1 MLKHKIAGIVM
12 GSLILS
18 GVILGGTSIHNINR
32 VNNTRVINK
41 VLLAA
46 PVNTVGERAVVINK
60 DNSPLVLYSKAGAS
74 SGITSYISVGEMLTI
89 LSSGDNFYKVKV
101 QETGAVGYISANNL
115 QIITSGVND
124 PYNTVNKKGYIINV
138 SSKVNLRENATM
150 SSNILTKLTNN
161 TKINVFGQQGQWYKV
176 SYEGIVGYIYQ
187 EYIGLTNINLKITN
201 INKPTNN
208 SSHIATKVKTSD
220 TSKVSSNINN
230 NITQN
235 KPEIKWVLNKN
246 ENTVA
251 NSLVIENTTGKP
263 ISDSQLVGYIK
274 NWTLNYLIN
283 YYLTIAPTLWVPEFF
298 NAVPDKDLIQA
309 FINTNGKEA
318 LSKNITAGELFKT
331 NTALIELVT
340 KGPQLLSDKQIISYI
355 HSVIPSGIT
364 KIVKGRYDYYIY
376 GAYRKNADFH
386 DYINIYT
393 GFMNG

>member
-18 GVILGGTSIHNINR
+18 GVILGETTIHNINR
-32 VNNTRVINK
+32 VNNTKVINK

-89 LSSGDNFYKVKV
+89 LSSGENFYKVKV
-101 QETGAVGYISANNL
+101 QETGSVGYISDNNL

-161 TKINVFGQQGQWYKV
+161 TKINVLGQQGQWYKV

-201 INKPTNN
+201 INKPVNN

-251 NSLVIENTTGKP
+251 NSLVIENTTGKL

-309 FINTNGKEA
+309 FINANGKEA

-331 NTALIELVT
+331 NTALMELVT

>member
-1 MLKHKIAGIVM
+1 
-12 GSLILS
+12 
-18 GVILGGTSIHNINR
+18 
-32 VNNTRVINK
+32 
-41 VLLAA
+41 
-46 PVNTVGERAVVINK
+46 
-60 DNSPLVLYSKAGAS
+60 
-74 SGITSYISVGEMLTI
+74 MLTI
-89 LSSGDNFYKVKV
+89 LSSGENFYKVKV
-101 QETGAVGYISANNL
+101 QETGSVGYISDNNL

-161 TKINVFGQQGQWYKV
+161 TKINVLGQQGQWYKV

-201 INKPTNN
+201 INKPVNN

-251 NSLVIENTTGKP
+251 NSLVIENTTGKL

-309 FINTNGKEA
+309 FINANGKEA

-331 NTALIELVT
+331 NTALMELVT